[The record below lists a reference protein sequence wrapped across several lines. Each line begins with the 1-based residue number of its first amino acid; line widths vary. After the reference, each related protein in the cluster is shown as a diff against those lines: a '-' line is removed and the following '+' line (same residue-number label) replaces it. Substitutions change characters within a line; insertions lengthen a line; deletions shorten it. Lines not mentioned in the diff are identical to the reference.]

1 MAKYILVYKIEG
13 YSYDGGGMY
22 AKEFGMEEH
31 KMHEAVDELVKIHKN
46 NVTVVYAGFLQTE
59 YKYEIVEYA
68 IRVEPRRV

>member
-1 MAKYILVYKIEG
+1 MAKYILVYKIGG
-13 YSYDGGGMY
+13 YSDDGGGMY
-22 AKEFGMEEH
+22 AEQFGMEER